1 MSSSGVTIE
10 TKIPLPD
17 KTADSLT
24 SVMTISDKED
34 RGKQITT
41 VDHMIYLDKE
51 AGNKQK
57 QSRNQAALQQIFDKV
72 LHGKKLNRSETSTL
86 LRAIAVVVEK

>member
-17 KTADSLT
+17 KTAESLT
-24 SVMTISDKED
+24 SVMTISDKEES
-34 RGKQITT
+34 GKQITT

-51 AGNKQK
+51 AGKSKRSEQ
-57 QSRNQAALQQIFDKV
+57 QAALQQIFDKA
-72 LHGKKLNRSETSTL
+72 LHGKKLNRTETATL
-86 LRAIAVVVEK
+86 LRTIAAVVEK

>member
-24 SVMTISDKED
+24 SVMTITDKEE
-34 RGKQITT
+34 RGKKITT

-51 AGNKQK
+51 VGNKPK
-57 QSRNQAALQQIFDKV
+57 RSGNQAALQQIFDKV
-72 LHGKKLNRSETSTL
+72 LHGKKLNRTETSTL
-86 LRAIAVVVEK
+86 LKAIAAVVEK

>member
-1 MSSSGVTIE
+1 MSSSGVTVE

-17 KTADSLT
+17 NTANSLT
-24 SVMTISDKED
+24 SIMTITDKEE

-51 AGNKQK
+51 AGKSKVSGHQV
-57 QSRNQAALQQIFDKV
+57 ALQQIFDKV
-72 LHGKKLNRSETSTL
+72 LHGKKLNRTETATL
-86 LRAIAVVVEK
+86 LRAIAAVVEK

>member
-24 SVMTISDKED
+24 SVMTIKDKKE

-72 LHGKKLNRSETSTL
+72 LHGKKLNRTETSTL
-86 LRAIAVVVEK
+86 LRAITTVVEK